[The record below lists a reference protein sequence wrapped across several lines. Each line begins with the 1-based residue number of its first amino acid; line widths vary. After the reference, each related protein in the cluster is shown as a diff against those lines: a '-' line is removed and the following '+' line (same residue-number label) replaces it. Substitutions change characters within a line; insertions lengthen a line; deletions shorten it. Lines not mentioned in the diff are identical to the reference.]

1 MEGNNTNALLDVR
14 DLTFSFRT
22 YAGEVQAVRG
32 VSFTLEKGRSLGL
45 VGESGCGKSVTAKS
59 IIRLN
64 PEKPKGLYKKG
75 EVLFNGRDLLK
86 ISDREMQKVRAQEIR
101 MIFQDP
107 MTSLNPTMTIGKQI
121 VEGIVKYGDKTKEE
135 AKKIAL
141 DTLALAG
148 IPSPE
153 DRFKQ
158 YPHEFS
164 GGMRQRVMIAMAL
177 LCDPELLIADE
188 PTTAL
193 DVTIQAQILDLLR
206 SINEKLGT
214 SIILITHDL
223 GVVASMVDTVVVMY
237 CGHIVEKA
245 DVYTIFQ
252 KPLHPYTEGLLR
264 SIPRMDDTQ
273 GELQT
278 IEGSVPSIYNMPEGC
293 AFHNRCAQCRAI
305 CQKQLPPVVQAE
317 EGHLVQCWKYTDQ
330 WAQAQP
336 AQAGEGGSEHV

>member
-1 MEGNNTNALLDVR
+1 MTDQPLLSVE
-14 DLTFSFRT
+14 DLSVAFKTKYGSAAAVNHISFS
-22 YAGEVQAVRG
+22 
-32 VSFTLEKGRSLGL
+32 LEKGEKLGL
-45 VGESGCGKSVTAKS
+45 VGESGSGKSVTSKS
-59 IIRLN
+59 IIRLLASPPAQITGSIRLN
-64 PEKPKGLYKKG
+64 G
-75 EVLFNGRDLLK
+75 EELLTKSERQMCEIRGNK
-86 ISDREMQKVRAQEIR
+86 IS
-101 MIFQDP
+101 MIFQEPMVSLDP
-107 MTSLNPTMTIGKQI
+107 LFPIGDQLREVVLLHKKAGRAEADRLA
-121 VEGIVKYGDKTKEE
+121 VEMLRTV
-135 AKKIAL
+135 
-141 DTLALAG
+141 G

-153 DRFKQ
+153 TRLKQ
-158 YPHEFS
+158 YPFELS

-223 GVVASMVDTVVVMY
+223 GVVASMVDTVAVMY

-330 WAQAQP
+330 WSQTQP
-336 AQAGEGGSEHV
+336 ARAGEGGSEHV